1 MENKDIA
8 ILKVLMENSR
18 LSFREVAKKNRI
30 SVVTVINRVKELEKQ
45 KIIKRYVP
53 ELDYEKLGY
62 EIQVIIQLRV
72 SSGKLFE
79 VERTIAKLPNV
90 FAVYDITGDF
100 DSMILAK
107 FRNRK
112 SLDSFLKKIQ
122 TYDFIER
129 TETKLILNIIKE
141 NFMELN

>member
-1 MENKDIA
+1 MENKDTA
-8 ILKVLMENSR
+8 ILKVLTENSR
-18 LSFREVAKKNRI
+18 LSFREIAKKTGI
-30 SVVTVINRVKELEKQ
+30 SVVTVINRIKEMEKQ

-62 EIQVIIQLRV
+62 EVQAIIQLRI
-72 SSGKLFE
+72 SRGKLFE
-79 VERTIAKLPNV
+79 VEKTIAKLPNV
-90 FAVYDITGDF
+90 FAVYDVTGDF

-112 SLDSFLKKIQ
+112 GLDSFLKKIQ

-141 NFMELN
+141 NFMDLD